1 LSREATSHSSE
12 LDTER
17 YGRKQPRL
25 SRRWRGVLIIAGALA
40 VGGVATWL
48 AYENFGTAP
57 IDTERVGF
65 ADLPANAMR
74 LTFTVTR
81 DQPDR
86 PAVCIVRA
94 QDVAGNESGRREV
107 LISPGGP
114 QTAISTVIQNA
125 RPPVTADVFGCSY
138 QVPVYLS
145 TGTRPT
151 G

>member
-1 LSREATSHSSE
+1 MTSLGSDM
-12 LDTER
+12 DTER
-17 YGRKQPRL
+17 YGRKQARL
-25 SRRWRGVLIIAGALA
+25 SKRWRGVLIIAGALA

-65 ADLPANAMR
+65 TDLPANAIQ

-94 QDVAGNESGRREV
+94 RDVSGNESGRREV
-107 LISPGGP
+107 LIPPGGP
-114 QTAISTVIQNA
+114 QTPVSTVENTGVCHCGWQIRKRGGS
-125 RPPVTADVFGCSY
+125 RPSRDIE
-138 QVPVYLS
+138 
-145 TGTRPT
+145 
-151 G
+151 